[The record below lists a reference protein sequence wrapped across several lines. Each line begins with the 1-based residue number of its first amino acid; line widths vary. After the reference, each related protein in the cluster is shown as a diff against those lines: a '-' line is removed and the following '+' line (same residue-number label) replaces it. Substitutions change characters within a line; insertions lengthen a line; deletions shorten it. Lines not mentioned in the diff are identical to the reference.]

1 MGNDMGTLAGG
12 DDVSHRSNP
21 GNRMAI
27 SAMANVTQLER
38 PTILA
43 LRNKII
49 EIASEEHAK
58 NQQPA
63 ARTPSATING
73 SGSASGGSKGA
84 LSISRDGFRTAMG
97 AVGVHHA
104 DKEILDRLFTM
115 FDQTGDDVVDH
126 REFLCGVSPL
136 IPGTVQEKLEFAFM
150 VFDVSGAGIMRPH
163 EMLFVLKS
171 EFPCRCTSRL

>member
-1 MGNDMGTLAGG
+1 MTHVRFVVDACVYSSHDDGG
-12 DDVSHRSNP
+12 RATVRLNAPLSVVR
-21 GNRMAI
+21 
-27 SAMANVTQLER
+27 V
-38 PTILA
+38 
-43 LRNKII
+43 
-49 EIASEEHAK
+49 HA
-58 NQQPA
+58 
-63 ARTPSATING
+63 
-73 SGSASGGSKGA
+73 
-84 LSISRDGFRTAMG
+84 FR
-97 AVGVHHA
+97 
-104 DKEILDRLFTM
+104 